1 MITVRSGPQNPETST
16 WAQGFVDA
24 FPVVVCLVVNGEVAV
39 LVATLTEKLPLF
51 VPASR

>member
-1 MITVRSGPQNPETST
+1 
-16 WAQGFVDA
+16 
-24 FPVVVCLVVNGEVAV
+24 VVNGEVAV